1 MKEKTCKSVRLGYGT
16 MLGVFTVVVGALF
29 IWQVLE
35 VYNAPAPPDYGDSW
49 HPFSWESVNTALSKI
64 QLFFWLW
71 VALIVVG
78 FVLWEVFPV
87 KERTRKICPDLQYAR
102 IKNRLPATAPEGLQA
117 EFESVTGANRII
129 FALKAAAWSLFAVAV
144 VYTVV
149 YLSIPSNF
157 PGENVTHEMLNM
169 AKHVFPCVFAGLI
182 VVCCAGIYE
191 KYTVKSILP
200 KAQKLV
206 RGGKEAGVE
215 VAGATV
221 TDRLS
226 QAFEAFWN
234 NRTAL
239 LVVRIA
245 VGVLAVAFIIWG
257 ALNGSARSVFIKAI
271 NICTECIGLG

>member
-16 MLGVFTVVVGALF
+16 ILGVFTVVVGALF

-35 VYNAPAPPDYGDSW
+35 VYHTPAPPDYLGDW
-49 HPFSWESVNTALSKI
+49 HPFSWERVTEALSKI
-64 QLFFWLW
+64 RLFFWLW
-71 VALIVVG
+71 VALVIVG

-102 IKNRLPATAPEGLQA
+102 LKKRLPAHPAEGLQA
-117 EFESVTGANRII
+117 EFDSVTSANKII
-129 FALKAAAWSLFAVAV
+129 FALKVAAWSLFAVSV
-144 VYTVV
+144 VYTIV
-149 YLSIPSNF
+149 YLCIPANF
-157 PGENVTHEMLNM
+157 PAKDVTHEMLNM

-206 RGGKEAGVE
+206 Q
-215 VAGATV
+215 GAKTSAVGARKV
-221 TDRLS
+221 TFIDTLS
-226 QAFEAFWN
+226 EDFEAFWN

-239 LVVRIA
+239 LVVRIVVA
-245 VGVLAVAFIIWG
+245 VLAVAFIIWG